1 MRGHDSIRRRSDKG
15 AAVCA
20 ACVWAAFVLLLALLG
35 SPIDFAQTR
44 QRAILL
50 LPEPAAVAL
59 TAAEYETSAEAVSDA
74 PEHIAAAGSHEA
86 PVPAEQEA
94 AENDG
99 APSSLRESFTAM
111 ISAPPAEQT
120 SPPVLAAEEPASEA
134 PAAEPAAAS
143 ESAAAEELSA
153 PPAAEHLTA
162 VSLNEAVPAVPAEEA
177 AVSLVPQAADAAPA
191 ETPSAPETA
200 AGAAGETEAPAEAEN
215 RITTVDGNR
224 FEMTDKSVRTLLEPQ
239 SSELRIPA
247 RYAAV
252 LADTPVVL
260 ITFTILAPG
269 TVSADTIAITPTGSI
284 PEPLAA
290 ELKTQISGWR
300 FCPAEKSGLVRFYC
314 TVEARSAS

>member
-50 LPEPAAVAL
+50 LPEPAAAAL

-99 APSSLRESFTAM
+99 APSSLRGSFTAM

-120 SPPVLAAEEPASEA
+120 SPPVLAAEEPAAEA

-143 ESAAAEELSA
+143 ESAATEELSA

-162 VSLNEAVPAVPAEEA
+162 VSLNEAAPAVPAEEA

-191 ETPSAPETA
+191 ETPAVPETA
-200 AGAAGETEAPAEAEN
+200 APPAAEN

-269 TVSADTIAITPTGSI
+269 TVSADTIAITPAGSI

-300 FCPAEKSGLVRFYC
+300 FSPAEKSGLVRFYC
-314 TVEARSAS
+314 TVEASGAS